1 MSAGSLGGLFNPLDV
16 SASAL
21 TAQRLRMDLIAGNIA
36 NANTPAQPGQTPF
49 QRRLAILQTVTSPTD
64 PAGNGVEVTQIAAD
78 PTPPTKTYDPTN
90 PLADKQGYV
99 SYPSI
104 SATQEMVDLVEA
116 SRAYESSATVMDAT
130 KTEASRTID
139 LLR

>member
-1 MSAGSLGGLFNPLDV
+1 MSINTLGGLFDPLDV

-36 NANTPAQPGQTPF
+36 NANTPAKPGQTPF
-49 QRRLAILQTVTSPTD
+49 QRRLAILETVSTPED
-64 PAGNGVEVTQIAAD
+64 PAGNGVEVAQIAAD
-78 PTPPTKTYDPTN
+78 PTPPTMTYDPTN
-90 PLADKQGYV
+90 PLANKQGYV
-99 SYPSI
+99 AYPSI

-116 SRAYESSATVMDAT
+116 SRAYESSATVMQS
-130 KTEASRTID
+130 TEAEASKTID